1 MIHTYLIKF
10 KNQIRFN
17 EIPLFRGA
25 VINALP
31 SDSSVLFHNHTQESG
46 FVYRYPYIQYKRI
59 NGQAAI
65 FCISDGIDAISE
77 FFQNKP
83 QTLNLGDNQIT
94 TDIESISPKQLLL
107 QTWNQEF
114 YYHLRKWVALN
125 SENYRQYLEIESLT
139 DRITFL
145 ERILIGNLLSFAKG
159 LNVEITNEITC
170 KITQMDEPRMYR
182 IKGVKIMGF
191 DLEFKTNMYLP
202 DFMGLGK
209 HVSIGYGMVTNM
221 KKENN

>member
-125 SENYRQYLEIESLT
+125 SENYKQYLEIESLT

-159 LNVEITNEITC
+159 LNVEITKEITC
-170 KITQMDEPRMYR
+170 KIIQMDEPRMYR